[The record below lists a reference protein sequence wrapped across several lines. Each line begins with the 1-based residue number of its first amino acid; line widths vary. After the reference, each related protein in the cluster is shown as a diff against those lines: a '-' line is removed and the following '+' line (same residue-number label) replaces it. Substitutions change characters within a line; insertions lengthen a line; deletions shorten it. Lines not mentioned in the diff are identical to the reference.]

1 MVKTVSVPPVL
12 KKMNAFFERAGF
24 EAYLVGGAVR
34 DMLRGKSASD
44 WDVATNAR
52 PEQVQALFRRVIP
65 TGIEHGTLTVIFM
78 SHHIEVTTFRSE
90 HGYSDGRRPDEVS
103 YEASI
108 EQDLSRRDF
117 TMNALALNLSS
128 GALCD
133 PFGGKKD
140 IKAKIIRTVGK
151 ARDRFVEDG
160 LRPVRAIRFA
170 STLHFTIESDTLAAI
185 PLSLDNIKC
194 VSIERFRDEFIKII
208 TGEKPSYG
216 LKLLEQTGVLNLF
229 IPELCACRHV
239 TQDDGRGFH
248 RFDVLDHLF
257 YACDYAQCR
266 SCIEN
271 GKTTDEPGGKSSA
284 DKDDGEQKNGGK
296 NSTGTSDS
304 FADRILV
311 IRLAALFHDIGKPR
325 VRAEQVHDGVKRIT
339 FYSHEKESAR
349 ICTAVLER
357 LRFPAKTVR
366 YVSHLVSQHM
376 FHYESSWTDAAVRRF
391 MARVTPPAGLGTL
404 EQTVN
409 DLFDVRIADVSGMTN
424 SAALL
429 HTGQWSANLLEFRE
443 RIQKELNSHNAIGL
457 KDLAVSGSDLIRA
470 GIPAGKTLGLLLQEL
485 LQTVLDDPACNTKEK
500 LMEIAKRKMG

>member
-1 MVKTVSVPPVL
+1 MIKTVFVPPVL
-12 KKMNAFFERAGF
+12 KKMNGFFERAGF

-34 DMLRGKSASD
+34 DMLRGKNASD
-44 WDVATNAR
+44 WDIATNAR
-52 PEQVQALFRRVIP
+52 PEQVQSLFRRVIP

-78 SHHIEVTTFRSE
+78 GHHIEVTTFRSE

-103 YEASI
+103 YETSI

-117 TMNALALNLSS
+117 TMNAVAVKLST
-128 GALCD
+128 GQLCD

-140 IKAKIIRTVGK
+140 IRSKIIRTVGK
-151 ARDRFVEDG
+151 AEDRFAEDG

-185 PLSLDNIKC
+185 PFSLDKIRC

-208 TGEKPSYG
+208 TGQKPSYG

-229 IPELCACRHV
+229 IPELCACRNV

-257 YACDYAQCR
+257 YACDHAQCR
-266 SCIEN
+266 SCTESDRSAGTEHIAEDCSS
-271 GKTTDEPGGKSSA
+271 KDCGGHS
-284 DKDDGEQKNGGK
+284 
-296 NSTGTSDS
+296 STGNPSES
-304 FADRILV
+304 RLLI

-325 VRAEQVHDGVKRIT
+325 VRSEEIRGNDARIA

-349 ICTAVLER
+349 MCTAILER

-366 YVSHLVSQHM
+366 YVSHLVEQHM

-391 MARVTPPAGLGTL
+391 MARVSPPAGLGTL
-404 EQTVN
+404 EQTIA
-409 DLFDVRIADVSGMTN
+409 DLFDLRIADVSGMTN
-424 SAALL
+424 SSALL
-429 HTGQWSANLLEFRE
+429 HSGPWSANLIEFRD
-443 RIQKELNSHNAIGL
+443 RIQKELNNKNAVGL
-457 KDLAVSGSDLIRA
+457 KDLAVSGTDLITA

-500 LMEIAKRKMG
+500 LLEIAKSIAQKKMNTD

>member
-1 MVKTVSVPPVL
+1 
-12 KKMNAFFERAGF
+12 MNAFFESAGF
-24 EAYLVGGAVR
+24 GAYLVGGAVR
-34 DMLRGKSASD
+34 DMIRGKSASD
-44 WDVATNAR
+44 WDIATNAR
-52 PEQVQALFRRVIP
+52 PEQVQALFRHVIP

-78 SHHIEVTTFRSE
+78 GHHIEVTTFRSE
-90 HGYSDGRRPDEVS
+90 HGYSDGRRPDKIS
-103 YEASI
+103 YETSI

-117 TMNALALNLSS
+117 TMNALAINLST

-151 ARDRFVEDG
+151 ARERFTEDG

-170 STLHFTIESDTLAAI
+170 STLHFTIEADTLAAI
-185 PLSLDNIKC
+185 PLSLDNIKH

-208 TGEKPSYG
+208 TGEKPSDG

-229 IPELCACRHV
+229 IPELCACKNV

-271 GKTTDEPGGKSSA
+271 GKTTDKPGGKSSA
-284 DKDDGEQKNGGK
+284 DKDDGGK
-296 NSTGTSDS
+296 NSAGTSDS
-304 FADRILV
+304 FADRMLV

-325 VRAEQVHDGVKRIT
+325 VRAEQVHNGVKRIT

-357 LRFPAKTVR
+357 LRFSTKIVR
-366 YVSHLVSQHM
+366 YVSHLVNQHM
-376 FHYESSWTDAAVRRF
+376 FYYESSWTDAAVRRF
-391 MARVTPPAGLGTL
+391 MARVSPPAGLGTL
-404 EQTVN
+404 EQTIN
-409 DLFDVRIADVSGMTN
+409 DLFDLRIADVSGMTN

-429 HTGQWSANLLEFRE
+429 HTGQWSTNLLEFRD
-443 RIQKELNSHNAIGL
+443 RIQKELNNHNAIGL
-457 KDLAVSGSDLIRA
+457 KDLAVSGIDLIRA

-500 LMEIAKRKMG
+500 LLEIAKRKMG